1 MATRIGVD
9 VGGTFT
15 DLVAYDDR
23 TGEIVIAKGPSTP
36 DAPDRGVVNVATEP
50 GPRPVLEAA
59 EFFLHGTTVGINSL
73 LERKGALVGLLTTSG
88 FRDVLELRRGTRDE
102 MYNPVWRPAEP
113 LVPRRLRLPVT
124 ERIRATGEIEQ
135 AMVEDDVRAAA
146 KVFADEGV
154 EAVGIV
160 FLNSYAN
167 PVHELRAAE
176 LLREAGFEG
185 AISVSA
191 EVSGEYREY
200 ERTST
205 VTLDAFVRPK
215 VSSYLRRLELSL
227 GENGFTGDCLVTR
240 SGGGAMHFGIAE
252 ERPFE
257 TIMSG
262 PVAGAVGTGS
272 LCRQLG
278 IDAAITADVGGT
290 SFDTCLVL
298 DGRPQLKYEGS
309 VLGMPIQSPWVD
321 VRSIGAGGGSIAFVD
336 DGGLLRVGPR
346 SAGAVPGP
354 ICYGRGGEQPT
365 VTDAAAVLGML
376 GPGRLAGG
384 LVLDTTSAAE
394 AIERLGEKIGLG
406 VQETAQGIMRIAA
419 SAMADAIRS
428 VTVEQGEDPRDA
440 ALVAF
445 GGAGPLFGSLLAEE
459 LQISKIIVPRYAGNF
474 SAWALLGQDVTRTMA
489 RTCLAKLDT
498 DAITTIDGVS
508 DGLFATL
515 EANAGEDAPIREV
528 SLDLRYEGQEH
539 ALTVD
544 VDVDAAGKVTAEP
557 GKIEADFT
565 TAYERAFGHGLPE
578 PVQVVAV
585 RVTSRELLP
594 EHEAPVV
601 TPTEATENEPVEAY
615 SARLGAVTTF
625 TVLDREALAVGSVT
639 PGPAIVLEPTA
650 TTYVDSGEQIGIDP
664 SGHMIVERLG

>member
-36 DAPDRGVVNVATEP
+36 EAPDRGVVAVVTEP
-50 GPRPVLEAA
+50 GPRAVLEAA

-73 LERKGALVGLLTTSG
+73 LERKGAVVGLLTTAG

-113 LVPRRLRLPVT
+113 LVPRRLRVPVR
-124 ERIRATGEIEQ
+124 ERIRATGATEL
-135 AMVEDDVRAAA
+135 ALNEDDVRAAA
-146 KVFADEGV
+146 AFFAEEGV

-167 PVHELRAAE
+167 PAHELRAAE

-215 VSSYLRRLELSL
+215 VSSYLRRLEQSL

-252 ERPFE
+252 GRPFE

-278 IDAAITADVGGT
+278 IAAAITADVGGT

-336 DGGLLRVGPR
+336 EGGLLRVGPR

-384 LVLDTTSAAE
+384 IVLDIAAAAE
-394 AIERLGEKIGLG
+394 AIEQLGEKIGLG

-459 LQISKIIVPRYAGNF
+459 LQISKIVVPRYAGNF

-489 RTCLAKLDT
+489 RTCLAKLDA
-498 DAITTIDGVS
+498 DAAGTIDAVSADLFTALEADS
-508 DGLFATL
+508 DG
-515 EANAGEDAPIREV
+515 DAPIREV
-528 SLDLRYEGQEH
+528 ALDLRYEGQEH

-544 VDVDAAGKVTAEP
+544 VDVDAAGKLAAEP

-594 EHEAPVV
+594 EHDAPVV
-601 TPTEATENEPVEAY
+601 TAAEATENEPVEAY
-615 SARLGAVTTF
+615 SARLGTVTTF
-625 TVLDREALAVGSVT
+625 AVLDRDTLAVGST
-639 PGPAIVLEPTA
+639 TAGPAIVLEPTA
-650 TTYVDSGEQIGIDP
+650 TTYVDSGERIVIDP
-664 SGHMIVERLG
+664 TGHMIVERVG

>member
-36 DAPDRGVVNVATEP
+36 DAPDRGVVAVATEP
-50 GPRPVLEAA
+50 GPDAVLGAA

-73 LERKGALVGLLTTSG
+73 LERKGAVVGLLTTAG

-113 LVPRRLRLPVT
+113 LVPRRLRAPVT
-124 ERIRATGEIEQ
+124 ERIRATGEIEKPLE
-135 AMVEDDVRAAA
+135 EDDVRAAA
-146 KVFADEGV
+146 KLFAEQGV

-167 PVHELRAAE
+167 PAHELRAAE
-176 LLREAGFEG
+176 VLREAGFEG
-185 AISVSA
+185 AISISA

-215 VSSYLRRLELSL
+215 VSSYLRRLEESL
-227 GENGFTGDCLVTR
+227 TENGFSGDCLVTR

-252 ERPFE
+252 GRPFE

-278 IDAAITADVGGT
+278 IAAAITADVGGT

-298 DGRPQLKYEGS
+298 DGRPRLKYEGS

-336 DGGLLRVGPR
+336 EGGLLRVGPR

-384 LVLDTTSAAE
+384 LVLDIAAAAE
-394 AIERLGEKIGLG
+394 AIEQLGEKVGLG
-406 VQETAQGIMRIAA
+406 LQETAQGIMRIAA

-440 ALVAF
+440 VLVAF

-459 LQISKIIVPRYAGNF
+459 LQIAKIIVPRYAGNF
-474 SAWALLGQDVTRTMA
+474 SAWGLLGQDVTRTMA
-489 RTCLAKLDT
+489 RTCLAKLDA
-498 DAITTIDGVS
+498 DAIGTIDDVSAELFAALEDS
-508 DGLFATL
+508 DG
-515 EANAGEDAPIREV
+515 DQPIREV
-528 SLDLRYEGQEH
+528 ALDLRYEGQEH

-544 VDVDAAGKVTAEP
+544 VEVDGAGKVTAEP
-557 GKIEADFT
+557 AGIEAVFT

-578 PVQVVAV
+578 PIQVVAV

-594 EHEAPVV
+594 QHEAPVV
-601 TPTEATENEPVEAY
+601 TATEATENEPVEAY
-615 SARLGAVTTF
+615 SARLGTVTTF
-625 TVLDREALAVGSVT
+625 AVLDRDALAVGSAT
-639 PGPAIVLEPTA
+639 AGPAIVLEPTA
-650 TTYVDSGEQIGIDP
+650 TTYVDSGERIVIDP
-664 SGHMIVERLG
+664 TGHMIVERVA

>member
-73 LERKGALVGLLTTSG
+73 LERKGALVGLLTTAG

-124 ERIRATGEIEQ
+124 ERIRATGDIEQ
-135 AMVEDDVRAAA
+135 ALVEDDVRAAA
-146 KVFADEGV
+146 KVFAEEGV

-384 LVLDTTSAAE
+384 IVLDIAAAAE
-394 AIERLGEKIGLG
+394 AIEQLGEKIGLG
-406 VQETAQGIMRIAA
+406 AQETAQGIMRIAA

-498 DAITTIDGVS
+498 DAIGTIDGVS
-508 DGLFATL
+508 ADLFSAL
-515 EANAGEDAPIREV
+515 EADAGEDAPIREV

-544 VDVDAAGKVTAEP
+544 VDVDAAGKVSAEP

-601 TPTEATENEPVEAY
+601 TATEATENEPVEAY
-615 SARLGAVTTF
+615 SARLGKVTTF

-650 TTYVDSGEQIGIDP
+650 TTYVDSGEQIVIDP